1 MEKLKATQGEKAE
14 EKYGASIG
22 TWFSL
27 GIVLAVITATN
38 LLLFWLYMVRV

>member
-1 MEKLKATQGEKAE
+1 MENLKVSQEEKTE

-38 LLLFWLYMVRV
+38 LLLFWLYMARV